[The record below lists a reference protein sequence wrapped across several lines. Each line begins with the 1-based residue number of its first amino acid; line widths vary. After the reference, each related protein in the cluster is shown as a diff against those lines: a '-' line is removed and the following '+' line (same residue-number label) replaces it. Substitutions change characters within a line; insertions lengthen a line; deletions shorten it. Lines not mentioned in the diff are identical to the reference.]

1 MNFVSCAVFLV
12 NSLYTVKES
21 VLFLVESVC
30 EAYRT
35 KSWVFTTRNAYP
47 VMLSSTW
54 NVDTS
59 IQLVYL
65 PDRKAFLENAAYD
78 KQTVDSVTAEVK
90 TPKGTVYDMSSFL
103 YDIKW
108 YNVPPS
114 LYELVL
120 LYFLHEKIC
129 VSTDTLNTYTL
140 TLLTSDAEELIVPLH
155 SPPAQS
161 PFRGFH
167 GLKVD

>member
-12 NSLYTVKES
+12 NSLYSVKES
-21 VLFLVESVC
+21 VLYLVESIYD
-30 EAYRT
+30 AYRL

-54 NVDTS
+54 NVDTTINLIYS
-59 IQLVYL
+59 
-65 PDRKAFLENAAYD
+65 PDRKAFFENEAYD

-90 TPKGTVYDMSSFL
+90 TPNGTIYDMSSFL
-103 YDIKW
+103 YAVKW

-129 VSTDTLNTYTL
+129 ISTATLNTYTL
-140 TLLTSDAEELIVPLH
+140 TLLTSDAEEVVLSLD
-155 SPPAQS
+155 SPSAQS
-161 PFRGFH
+161 PFRGFQ